1 MPLRQVKDN
10 PNLFRDEYSKAIV
23 NTDNKGYQ
31 DYIINRNRL
40 KSQQETALNNSREIQ
55 NLKNDVSEIK
65 DLLQQ
70 IAIKL
75 QGKE

>member
-10 PNLFRDEYSKAIV
+10 PTLFRDEYSKAIV

-31 DYIINRNRL
+31 DYLINRNRI

>member
-1 MPLRQVKDN
+1 MPLTQVKDN
-10 PNLFRDEYSKAIV
+10 PNLFRDEVSRAIV

-40 KSQQETALNNSREIQ
+40 KSQQETALNNSREIE
-55 NLKNDVSEIK
+55 NLKKDVSEIK

-70 IAIKL
+70 IATKL

>member
-40 KSQQETALNNSREIQ
+40 KSQQETALNNSKEIE
-55 NLKNDVSEIK
+55 NLKKDVSEIK

>member
-40 KSQQETALNNSREIQ
+40 KSQQETALNNSRDIE
-55 NLKNDVSEIK
+55 NLKKDVSEIK
-65 DLLQQ
+65 DLLQK
-70 IAIKL
+70 IAINL

>member
-1 MPLRQVKDN
+1 MSLRKVKDN
-10 PNLFRDEYSKAIV
+10 PSLYRDEYSKAIV

-31 DYIINRNRL
+31 DYMINRNRL
-40 KSQQETALNNSREIQ
+40 KSQQESALNNSREIE
-55 NLKNDVSEIK
+55 NLKKDVSEIK

-70 IAIKL
+70 IATKL

>member
-31 DYIINRNRL
+31 DYLINRNRI